1 MTQIFDP
8 APQAAYP
15 GEVMACVFC
24 DVKDIAVSSL
34 PAWESLQVGERRYYA
49 CPEEFPTE
57 GDLTEAYVRFFT
69 RVATMTA
76 PQRGI
81 ARHDRRQRGFQ
92 AQQDVERRLEE
103 PVIYHDEIGAFI
115 CGHGFEVSY
124 GSVMRGGRVFWR
136 ELMQDHRAHVARG
149 GRHA

>member
-1 MTQIFDP
+1 VTQIFDP

-76 PQRGI
+76 PQKSPVCLWALTNGSISAI
-81 ARHDRRQRGFQ
+81 AS
-92 AQQDVERRLEE
+92 ATLE
-103 PVIYHDEIGAFI
+103 
-115 CGHGFEVSY
+115 
-124 GSVMRGGRVFWR
+124 
-136 ELMQDHRAHVARG
+136 
-149 GRHA
+149 